1 MEKNSKTN
9 RCGIQQDL
17 LPFVEKPGRYIG
29 GEVNSCRKDFDAC
42 DVRFGIC
49 FPDTYEIGM
58 SNTGV
63 SLIYELLNRLEW
75 AGCERFFTPWT
86 DAIEIMREKGIELF
100 SLESK
105 TPAKEFDMLGFSITT
120 ELCHTN
126 ILAMLDLAG
135 LELRSKN
142 RGENDPII
150 LGGGQIANCCEP
162 MADFFDIFILGDCED
177 ALPAQLELLRES
189 KSQGIS
195 KEDFLLEAGRR
206 FSWAYVPR
214 LYEPSEKGGI
224 TPAKSGL
231 PAKLE
236 NAAVK
241 DFENACIPEKP
252 IVPFVE
258 AVHERVSVEIMR
270 GCPNACRFCQA
281 NFTKRPVRL
290 RSVERVFNAA
300 VKSYEATGFDSVSLL
315 SLSTAD
321 YPWLEKL
328 SERLNEYFAPRKVGI
343 SLPSL
348 RVEKQL
354 ELIPA
359 LGAAVRKS
367 GLTIAVEAASERL
380 RRLINKPI
388 TNEKLF
394 AGLKEAYK
402 AGYQRVKL
410 YFMAGFPGETEQDL
424 REIADLAGE
433 VSRLA
438 KQITGKT
445 ASVNAA
451 VSWLVPKPHTP
462 FQWQGQKSGE
472 YFENAKQII
481 LSRKKELG
489 LGRKVSFKFHDI
501 SQSILETVLARGTR
515 ELGGVIEDVYRAG
528 GMFDLWHEHF
538 RFDIWQEKF
547 AQSGI
552 DYQRIAQ
559 SDYQLEDVLP
569 WEHLGGPDRELLLR
583 HWEKALDIISS
594 EGQPQSGERSEECL
608 ERKV

>member
-1 MEKNSKTN
+1 MENKQKTN
-9 RCGIQQDL
+9 QQRIQREL
-17 LPFVEKPGRYIG
+17 LPIVEKPGRYIG

-42 DVRFGIC
+42 DIRFGIC

-63 SLIYELLNRLEW
+63 SLIYELVNRLEW

-86 DAIEIMREKGIELF
+86 DAIEAMREKGIELF

-105 TPAKEFDMLGFSITT
+105 TAAKDFDMLGFSITT

-135 LELRSKN
+135 LELRSEN
-142 RGENDPII
+142 RNEQDPVI

-162 MADFFDIFILGDCED
+162 VADFFDIFLLGDCED
-177 ALPAQLELLRES
+177 ALPELLELLRKFKAE
-189 KSQGIS
+189 GRG
-195 KEDFLLEAGRR
+195 KEEFLLEAGRM

-214 LYEPSEKGGI
+214 FYEPFEDGSVR
-224 TPAKSGL
+224 PVKSGL
-231 PAKLE
+231 PERVE

-290 RSVERVFNAA
+290 RSVERIFNAA
-300 VKSYEATGFDSVSLL
+300 VESYEATGFDTVSLL

-321 YPWLEKL
+321 YPQLKEL
-328 SERLNEYFAPRKVGI
+328 AERLNEYFAPRKVGI

-359 LGAAVRKS
+359 LGASVRKS
-367 GLTIAVEAASERL
+367 GLTIAVEAAREHL
-380 RRLINKPI
+380 RELINKPI

-394 AGLKEAYK
+394 AGLEEAYK

-433 VSRLA
+433 VSRMA
-438 KQITGKT
+438 KDITGRP
-445 ASVNAA
+445 AAVNAA

-481 LSRKKELG
+481 LQRKKELG

-501 SQSILETVLARGTR
+501 RQSILETALARGSR
-515 ELGGVIEDVYRAG
+515 ELCGVIEDVYRSG
-528 GMFDLWHEHF
+528 GMFDLWHEK
-538 RFDIWQEKF
+538 FDFDKWEEKF
-547 AQSGI
+547 AKRGI
-552 DYQRIAQ
+552 DYRQIAQ
-559 SDYQLEDVLP
+559 KDYSLDSILP
-569 WEHLGGPDRELLLR
+569 WQHLGGPDKELLLR
-583 HWEKALDIISS
+583 HWEKALEIIGR
-594 EGQPQSGERSEECL
+594 ERQPERQPSLHTAE
-608 ERKV
+608 KG